1 MVPVDW
7 DQDGDLDLWT
17 SNRNA
22 PRLRFMQ
29 NRSAERVTKDHPANF
44 LLLKLLGN
52 GTTTNRDAIGARVEI
67 TLSNPETQSEDSAVQ
82 VSDTT
87 FIKSLRAGEGFLSQ
101 GSKWLHFGLGKSSQI
116 DKVVV
121 RWPGGDVQEFMNL
134 EPNRRYRLT
143 QDISDATLWERSSEK
158 MQIST
163 SPQDVPLQT
172 DTARIPL
179 IIPLPLPSYPYLA
192 FGKQRQELP
201 VALGEPLLLNLWA
214 SWCTPCL
221 KELREFT
228 DREQDLRKRGL
239 NIVALSV
246 DDLGDHHGKLDIID
260 CVLALGTG
268 SVRDRIRLAELYFSA
283 RRPEDGARQY
293 RAAVDQLDR
302 ARIDAPVDV
311 TRDFQRVA
319 ERYLYHKPDDVDVSK
334 RLAASYLDTQEAAR
348 ALPRLRL
355 AQRSTPRDLEVL
367 DLLAQ
372 SFDQLG
378 QDHKAV
384 TVYQEMATLYGEHGL
399 ERDRDRCYRKILH
412 LNATHAKARQAL
424 GEHES
429 DVTGRTILFE
439 PGSEAARAEEAA
451 APKDQELETLM
462 PASERSPSA
471 TITSDLSREEV
482 EELEDVD
489 VAFGDPQLDDLT
501 VVDHTRP
508 EPHMIPSERVPARER
523 EVSFDEPQLDGLT
536 VIDPDFI
543 PAELRG
549 GLDNT
554 DRMEVT
560 SEAPTAGE
568 MSISFDDELRE
579 LDFYIKN
586 GFEED
591 ARALFDELRE
601 AHGNHPA
608 ILARAEAVG
617 APQEERTSE

>member
-1 MVPVDW
+1 MPHASDSEEKKSWNYVERAQLLNQMLQEGRSWSGHERNCCFLNFGLHGPRTDSTPQFANISAVSGLDFLDDGRAMVPVDW

-246 DDLGDHHGKLDIID
+246 DDLGDHRSDVATAEALISKLGFPF
-260 CVLALGTG
+260 LSG
-268 SVRDRIRLAELYFSA
+268 SAEEPFVNYLQSFHNLLMPTS
-283 RRPEDGARQY
+283 RPLPLPTSFLLDGAGRVQFVY
-293 RAAVDQLDR
+293 KGPVGVTTLLNDLDQIERMENANRHERFEWSAGRDGI
-302 ARIDAPVDV
+302 AIDQEQVKQS
-311 TRDFQRVA
+311 RDFSEVKLRFQFA
-319 ERYLYHKPDDVDVSK
+319 SLISK
-334 RLAASYLDTQEAAR
+334 VGQFEEAAN
-348 ALPRLRL
+348 
-355 AQRSTPRDLEVL
+355 Q
-367 DLLAQ
+367 
-372 SFDQLG
+372 
-378 QDHKAV
+378 
-384 TVYQEMATLYGEHGL
+384 
-399 ERDRDRCYRKILH
+399 YRKIIRI
-412 LNATHAKARQAL
+412 APRFAKAYNSL
-424 GEHES
+424 GLAFYNMR
-429 DVTGRTILFE
+429 GN
-439 PGSEAARAEEAA
+439 
-451 APKDQELETLM
+451 
-462 PASERSPSA
+462 
-471 TITSDLSREEV
+471 DLSHKREAIRYYEKSR
-482 EELEDVD
+482 ELDPNEAQVHYNLGIVHLDFKQPAKAKKHFENAIRLKPNNAD
-489 VAFGDPQLDDLT
+489 AQCDLGTAMAMFGDLPGAIVQFKKAL
-501 VVDHTRP
+501 
-508 EPHMIPSERVPARER
+508 E
-523 EVSFDEPQLDGLT
+523 
-536 VIDPDFI
+536 IDPDHR
-543 PAELRG
+543 ARSNLEL
-549 GLDNT
+549 
-554 DRMEVT
+554 
-560 SEAPTAGE
+560 
-568 MSISFDDELRE
+568 
-579 LDFYIKN
+579 
-586 GFEED
+586 
-591 ARALFDELRE
+591 
-601 AHGNHPA
+601 AHQ
-608 ILARAEAVG
+608 LL
-617 APQEERTSE
+617 SK